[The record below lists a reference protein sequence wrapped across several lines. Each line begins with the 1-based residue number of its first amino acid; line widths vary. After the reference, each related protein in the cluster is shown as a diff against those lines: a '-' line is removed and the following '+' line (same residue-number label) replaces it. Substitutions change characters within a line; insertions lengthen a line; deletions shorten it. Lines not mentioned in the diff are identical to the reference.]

1 MNPITQFPL
10 RKIAENMLASRL
22 GDLDNTVRCDLAIS
36 LVRQWAT
43 NDGHAG
49 IVTPT
54 HQLWFQA
61 TPRGDGTLNVGFSA
75 VQGNLG
81 EVLVKNWHVD
91 PAEVPELFH
100 QLNLCQFVR
109 CRNVAD
115 QMIQVRIEPKER
127 RVWFDADPA
136 DAGTTEP

>member
-10 RKIAENMLASRL
+10 RKIAEGMLTSHLR
-22 GDLDNTVRCDLAIS
+22 DLDDTVRSDLAIS

-54 HQLWFQA
+54 HQFWFRAAPQ
-61 TPRGDGTLNVGFSA
+61 GDGTLDVGFSA
-75 VQGNLG
+75 FQGNLG
-81 EVLVKNWHVD
+81 EVLVRDWRVD
-91 PAEVPELFH
+91 PAEVAELFH
-100 QLNLCQFVR
+100 QLSLCQFAQ
-109 CRNVAD
+109 CRNHDD

-127 RVWFDADPA
+127 RVQFAPEPA
-136 DAGTTEP
+136 DSGTTEP